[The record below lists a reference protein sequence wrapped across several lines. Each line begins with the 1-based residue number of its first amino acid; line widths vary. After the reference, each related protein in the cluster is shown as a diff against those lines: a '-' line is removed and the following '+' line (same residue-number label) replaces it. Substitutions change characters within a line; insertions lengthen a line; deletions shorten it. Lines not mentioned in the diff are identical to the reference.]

1 MPPFCMRVQSR
12 RIVSVAGYTRDVM
25 SSTLRLLQ
33 RLWLEILDETKRKK
47 AALDAQRKEAAQQA
61 AKERQSTAS
70 LDPSNRVHHFV
81 VFNLLHHVRVFIR
94 TVCVYVHVHVQRC
107 VRMCPRA

>member
-1 MPPFCMRVQSR
+1 MRAR
-12 RIVSVAGYTRDVM
+12 RV
-25 SSTLRLLQ
+25 LLQ

-70 LDPSNRVHHFV
+70 LDPSNREYTS
-81 VFNLLHHVRVFIR
+81 LAR
-94 TVCVYVHVHVQRC
+94 
-107 VRMCPRA
+107 PE